1 MASNGNSQLIWIHGD
16 GQHLSRHA
24 FQEESILYNQVTGD
38 THLLDA
44 FLMQVLALI
53 ELQPLS
59 SDGLIREL
67 GKIFVF
73 APSDDVGSLATSA
86 LHELQRVGLIIPVTA

>member
-1 MASNGNSQLIWIHGD
+1 MTSNVDSQLIWTYVD
-16 GQHLSRHA
+16 GQHLSRHV
-24 FQEESILYNQVTGD
+24 FFDESILYNQVTGD

-53 ELQPLS
+53 ELQSLS
-59 SDGLIREL
+59 LDGVIREL

-73 APSDDVGSLATSA
+73 APSDDIGLLATSA
-86 LHELQRVGLIIPVTA
+86 LHELQRVGLIVPLVA